1 MYCIFGSSKDI
12 TVGPTAI
19 MSLMTAEY
27 AATGHGS
34 GATTPPELAT
44 LLAFT
49 TGIVIFLFGIL
60 KFGFLIEFFSVPVI
74 AGFTSAA
81 AISIASGQVDKI
93 LGLKIKNSTDIPG
106 VVGDYVNIFENIDT
120 FRWQDFVL
128 GTISMV
134 LLLLLRVR
142 TTQQSCILKACTQF
156 FCFFNPLFL
165 YGPHLWMSNID

>member
-34 GATTPPELAT
+34 GAATPPELAI

-49 TGIVIFLFGIL
+49 TGIVVFLFGIL

-81 AISIASGQVDKI
+81 AISIASGQVEKL
-93 LGLKIKNSTDIPG
+93 LGLTIKNSTDIPG
-106 VVGDYVNIFENIDT
+106 VVGDYVNVFENIES

-134 LLLLLRVR
+134 ILLLLRVR
-142 TTQQSCILKACTQF
+142 TIT
-156 FCFFNPLFL
+156 
-165 YGPHLWMSNID
+165 